1 MFKRILIIFI
11 NRNREFYRDKSGFG
25 WNILFPFFVIVG
37 FSLIFSQ
44 DSRKEYKV
52 GLINSGTIKTEI
64 SESYNEFRKTGY
76 IDFIEFE
83 SQQTGIDRLLHHRI
97 DLLIDPADGRY
108 WKSSTSPKSFITEK
122 LLIASSAEGKTE
134 FTRESVEGREIPYI
148 EWLFPGV
155 LAMNMMFSA
164 LFGVGYSVVRDRKN
178 GVLKRF
184 SVTPLSPF
192 EFLTAQILSRMFVL
206 FITTGTV
213 FLACTLIFGFENR
226 GSYLTLLLIFILGS
240 FSMVSLALIIAS
252 RSSSEEFAG
261 GVLNLLSW
269 PMMLLS
275 EVWFSMEGARPWVI
289 TLSKFLPLTHITN
302 GVRQVMNDGATLH
315 GIKNQIIALSAM
327 SLLFLAAGSML
338 FRWQKS
344 D

>member
-1 MFKRILIIFI
+1 MLKRILIVFI
-11 NRNREFYRDKSGFG
+11 NRNREFYRDRSGLG
-25 WNILFPFFVIVG
+25 WNILFPFFVIIG

-52 GLINSGTIKTEI
+52 GVINPGNIKHEI
-64 SESYNEFRKTGY
+64 AMQYDEFRKTQ
-76 IDFIEFE
+76 FIEFLSFE
-83 SQQTGIDRLLHHRI
+83 SRETGINRLLHHRI
-97 DLLIDPADGRY
+97 DLLIDPSAGKY
-108 WKSSTSPKSFITEK
+108 WKSSTSPKSFMTEK
-122 LLIASSAEGKTE
+122 LLIASSSDNTAGFIYDT
-134 FTRESVEGREIPYI
+134 VNGREIPYI

-192 EFLTAQILSRMFVL
+192 EFLTAQILSRMFVI

-213 FLACTLIFGFENR
+213 YLACTAIYGFENR
-226 GSYLTLLLIFILGS
+226 GSYLTLILIFMLGS

-289 TLSKFLPLTHITN
+289 SFSNFLPLTHITS
-302 GVRQVMNDGATLH
+302 GVRMVMNDGATLSE
-315 GIKNQIIALSAM
+315 IKYHLLILSVMAFI
-327 SLLFLAAGSML
+327 FLAAGSLL
-338 FRWQKS
+338 FKWQKN

>member
-52 GLINSGTIKTEI
+52 GLINSGKIRTEI
-64 SESYNEFRKTGY
+64 SEQYNEFRKTRY
-76 IDFIEFE
+76 IEFIEFE
-83 SQQTGIDRLLHHRI
+83 SQKTGIDRLLHHRI
-97 DLLIDPADGRY
+97 DLLIDPADGKY
-108 WKSSTSPKSFITEK
+108 WKSSTSPKSFMTEK
-122 LLIASSAEGKTE
+122 LLIASSFEGKTE
-134 FTRESVEGREIPYI
+134 FIRESVEGREIPYI

-184 SVTPLSPF
+184 SVTPLSPL
-192 EFLTAQILSRMFVL
+192 EFLTAQILSRMFVI

-213 FLACTLIFGFENR
+213 YLACILIFGFENR
-226 GSYLTLLLIFILGS
+226 GSYLTLMLIFILGS

-302 GVRQVMNDGATLH
+302 GVRQVMNDGATLYE
-315 GIKNQIIALSAM
+315 IRSQILTLSIMSIIFLSAG
-327 SLLFLAAGSML
+327 SLL
-338 FRWQKS
+338 FRWQKN